1 MANKRVATWGIAR
14 VENVKIDESFGVSSR
29 ESRIPA
35 KSFTV
40 FRKFTTRQKARCYK
54 QSLRNPDKYKLID
67 LMNYEI
73 IR

>member
-40 FRKFTTRQKARCYK
+40 FRKFTTRQKARSYK

-67 LMNYEI
+67 LMNYEVV
-73 IR
+73 R

>member
-40 FRKFTTRQKARCYK
+40 FRKFATRQQARDYK
-54 QSLRNPDKYKLID
+54 QSLRSPAKYKLVD

>member
-14 VENVKIDESFGVSSR
+14 VENVQIDESFGVSSR

-40 FRKFTTRQKARCYK
+40 FRKFTTRQKARSYK

>member
-14 VENVKIDESFGVSSR
+14 AEKVKIDESFGVSSR

-40 FRKFTTRQKARCYK
+40 FRKFTTRAKARAYRK
-54 QSLRNPDKYKLID
+54 SLRVPAAYKLID
-67 LMNYEI
+67 LMNYEVV
-73 IR
+73 R

>member
-35 KSFTV
+35 KAFTV
-40 FRKFTTRQKARCYK
+40 FRKFTTREKARDYRK
-54 QSLRNPDKYKLID
+54 SLRVPSNYKLID
-67 LMNYEI
+67 LMNYEV